1 MANKIEE
8 FLAVTETMAERS
20 SLKRFQVGALIH
32 KDGEISTGWAHM
44 SDLQLQNYISI
55 HAEIHALWRANPKF
69 LDGADCYLVTISAKS
84 KNKTNSKPCETCM
97 AHLYDAGIRKVYYT
111 VSNDEYGII
120 DFRKGFP
127 EIEMI
132 RTRTLGDWNNN

>member
-132 RTRTLGDWNNN
+132 KTRTLGDWNNN